1 MSGLLAFAIAHTQSS
16 FVPQTK
22 VCSQPVSACHSARN
36 CADKPEG
43 ELRSVTP
50 QMEQLVAAA
59 PIEWL
64 KEISFCLAYVAGMR
78 AIACAAAICRGLPA
92 APTNLSNR

>member
-1 MSGLLAFAIAHTQSS
+1 
-16 FVPQTK
+16 
-22 VCSQPVSACHSARN
+22 
-36 CADKPEG
+36 
-43 ELRSVTP
+43 
-50 QMEQLVAAA
+50 MEQLLAAA